1 MTRKGSSSL
10 ALCSWRL
17 SRGDAKAI
25 GDKPAEMV
33 SLEAGG
39 LLMKIYSSKA
49 AKYDEKD
56 AQVRYMHLNINFEHG
71 LPQDATGPLAELAPP
86 AWSEAPD
93 GQPELR
99 PRAAPA
105 ELPLGEAHR
114 VRTTGSEPSCWA
126 YVFGERPAAS

>member
-1 MTRKGSSSL
+1 MNLDHLDGEMHNLDDL
-10 ALCSWRL
+10 AANLDGEI
-17 SRGDAKAI
+17 RGVRAAVEAL
-25 GDKPAEMV
+25 AEAAV
-33 SLEAGG
+33 SEAA
-39 LLMKIYSSKA
+39 L
-49 AKYDEKD
+49 DEYV
-56 AQVRYMHLNINFEHG
+56 AG
-71 LPQDATGPLAELAPP
+71 AAELAPP